1 MRAIVTGGAGFI
13 GSHLVDRLLADGA
26 EVIVVDN
33 FDPFY
38 ARADQGGQ
46 PGRGA
51 AKPAVP
57 AGRARHPRRGRGR
70 VRWSTQSR
78 PDAIVHLAAR
88 AGVRPSIEDPG
99 LYADVNVMGTVRW
112 LEAASR
118 LEPRP
123 RFVYA
128 SSSSVY
134 GDRPD
139 APFRE
144 TDPVDLPISP
154 YAATKKACELLAYT
168 FHHLHGLP
176 VTGLRF
182 FTAYGPRNRPDLAIA
197 KFTRLIDRGEPV
209 PMFGD
214 GTTRRDYTFVADIV
228 DGIVRAIDRCRGHHL
243 YNLGNSD
250 PIELR
255 QLIDAIAAALG
266 KAADHPAPA
275 RAAGRRPADLRRHQ
289 PSRGRAGLRAE
300 DPDPPKGW
308 HGTSLGIEL
317 SSPEPYPRPGCSK
330 IMNNPGT
337 LIADPISPFMRAIVT
352 ATSPTIVLAHGPF
365 GVLL

>member
-1 MRAIVTGGAGFI
+1 MQPSIPHQAVEAVTVGPEQRWAEMRTIVTGGAGFI
-13 GSHLVDRLLADGA
+13 GSHLVDRLLADGV
-26 EVIVVDN
+26 EVTVVDN

-38 ARADQGGQ
+38 PRAIKEANL
-46 PGRGA
+46 A
-51 AKPAVP
+51 AALRSPRCRLVELDIRDA
-57 AGRARHPRRGRGR
+57 AGVKLLVSH
-70 VRWSTQSR
+70 SC
-78 PDAIVHLAAR
+78 PDAIIHLAAR
-88 AGVRPSIEDPG
+88 AGVRPSIEDPAI
-99 LYADVNVMGTVRW
+99 YADVNVVGTVHW

-123 RFVYA
+123 RFIYA

-154 YAATKKACELLAYT
+154 YAATKKACELLAFT

-214 GTTRRDYTFVADIV
+214 GTTRRNYTFVTDIV
-228 DGIVRAIDRCRGHHL
+228 DGIVRAVDRCKDHHL
-243 YNLGNSD
+243 YNLGNSN

-255 QLIDAIAAALG
+255 HLIDALSAALN
-266 KAADHPAPA
+266 KAPIIQHLPEQPGDVRQTYADI
-275 RAAGRRPADLRRHQ
+275 
-289 PSRGRAGLRAE
+289 SRAE
-300 DPDPPKGW
+300 E
-308 HGTSLGIEL
+308 EL
-317 SSPEPYPRPGCSK
+317 DYSTK
-330 IMNNPGT
+330 T
-337 LIADPISPFMRAIVT
+337 PIREGLEQYVAWYRAT
-352 ATSPTIVLAHGPF
+352 AS
-365 GVLL
+365 

>member
-1 MRAIVTGGAGFI
+1 MKAIVTGGAGFI

-38 ARADQGGQ
+38 ARSAKETNLADALRD
-46 PGRGA
+46 PRCRLAELDIRDA
-51 AKPAVP
+51 AGV
-57 AGRARHPRRGRGR
+57 RALVDR
-70 VRWSTQSR
+70 TR

-99 LYADVNVMGTVRW
+99 LSADVNVTGTVRW
-112 LEAASR
+112 LEAACR
-118 LEPRP
+118 VEPRP

-144 TDPVDLPISP
+144 TDPVDAPISP

-197 KFTRLIDRGEPV
+197 KFARLIDRGEPV

-228 DGIVRAIDRCRGHHL
+228 DGIVRAIERCRGCHL

-255 QLIDAIAAALG
+255 QLIAAIAAALG
-266 KAADHPAPA
+266 KEPEIRRLPEQPGDVRQTYADIGRASAELGYAPRTPIA
-275 RAAGRRPADLRRHQ
+275 EGLARYVAWYRAAA
-289 PSRGRAGLRAE
+289 S
-300 DPDPPKGW
+300 
-308 HGTSLGIEL
+308 
-317 SSPEPYPRPGCSK
+317 
-330 IMNNPGT
+330 
-337 LIADPISPFMRAIVT
+337 
-352 ATSPTIVLAHGPF
+352 
-365 GVLL
+365 

>member
-1 MRAIVTGGAGFI
+1 
-13 GSHLVDRLLADGA
+13 
-26 EVIVVDN
+26 
-33 FDPFY
+33 
-38 ARADQGGQ
+38 
-46 PGRGA
+46 
-51 AKPAVP
+51 
-57 AGRARHPRRGRGR
+57 
-70 VRWSTQSR
+70 
-78 PDAIVHLAAR
+78 
-88 AGVRPSIEDPG
+88 
-99 LYADVNVMGTVRW
+99 MGTVDW

-144 TDPVDLPISP
+144 TDPVDLPVSP
-154 YAATKKACELLAYT
+154 YAATKKACELLAFT

-228 DGIVRAIDRCRGHHL
+228 DGIVRAIDRCTQHHL

-255 QLIDAIAAALG
+255 DLIEAIGAALG
-266 KAADHPAPA
+266 KKPIIQHLPEQPGDVRQTFADIQ
-275 RAAGRRPADLRRHQ
+275 RASSELGYSPKTPFPRDWRSILPGIERSGPDRPAES
-289 PSRGRAGLRAE
+289 SRVDRTRWFPQC
-300 DPDPPKGW
+300 PDPGK
-308 HGTSLGIEL
+308 
-317 SSPEPYPRPGCSK
+317 
-330 IMNNPGT
+330 
-337 LIADPISPFMRAIVT
+337 V
-352 ATSPTIVLAHGPF
+352 
-365 GVLL
+365 